1 MRKELRFFD
10 VSGRL
15 PENGPQGADI
25 KLLMHRNRECL
36 FFLGNRETAKL
47 DMTAFLGV
55 NLERKPFKDAQEIL
69 AGETLEP
76 RRHARGVRLPV

>member
-15 PENGPQGADI
+15 PENGPQGSCI
-25 KLLMHRNRECL
+25 KFSMHGDRERL
-36 FFLGNRETAKL
+36 FLRRRETAKL